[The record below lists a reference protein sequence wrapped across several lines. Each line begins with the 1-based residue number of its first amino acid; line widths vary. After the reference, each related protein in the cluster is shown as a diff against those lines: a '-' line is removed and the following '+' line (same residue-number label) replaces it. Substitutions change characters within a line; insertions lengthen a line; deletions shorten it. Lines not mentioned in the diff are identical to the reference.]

1 MSKLDFRSPNT
12 WRALASIAVIVG
24 ATAAAFAWTSGWL
37 GSRTTSQSLVPDPD
51 KPFPAGFRRAHGK
64 GICFSGTFEP
74 AAPAVSYSTARLF
87 SQSETPVVGRFS
99 IGAGNPHAA
108 DNSTKTL
115 SMALL
120 LKTDDKQQWRMAM
133 NNEPYFATR
142 NPEGFLA
149 MKKATAVD
157 PATGKPDPQR
167 LAAFLQ
173 DYPEASKYLQWAAQK
188 PAPGGFAGAT
198 FYSINAFYLVNADS
212 QRQPVRWMMRPHDPF
227 VSIADEQRQ
236 KADHNFL
243 FEQLQQRLSQHPI
256 YWDLVL
262 QLAQAGDAVDDPSQ
276 PWPNDR
282 QQVVAGTLKVT
293 QLVAQAEGACRD
305 VNFDPSIVPA
315 GVEVSNDPV
324 LNARSG
330 AYSHSWS
337 RRERE
342 IGYGNA
348 TEAVQKTEVK

>member
-1 MSKLDFRSPNT
+1 M
-12 WRALASIAVIVG
+12 
-24 ATAAAFAWTSGWL
+24 
-37 GSRTTSQSLVPDPD
+37 
-51 KPFPAGFRRAHGK
+51 
-64 GICFSGTFEP
+64 
-74 AAPAVSYSTARLF
+74 
-87 SQSETPVVGRFS
+87 
-99 IGAGNPHAA
+99 
-108 DNSTKTL
+108 
-115 SMALL
+115 
-120 LKTDDKQQWRMAM
+120 
-133 NNEPYFATR
+133 
-142 NPEGFLA
+142 
-149 MKKATAVD
+149 
-157 PATGKPDPQR
+157 
-167 LAAFLQ
+167 
-173 DYPEASKYLQWAAQK
+173 
-188 PAPGGFAGAT
+188 
-198 FYSINAFYLVNADS
+198 NADS

-342 IGYGNA
+342 IGYGKA